1 MGEPSW
7 RSEALDAAKHDRTSF
22 DCGVEALDRYLKD
35 LATQDVRRHLSRVFV
50 VAAGQDD
57 PRILGYY
64 SLSAAAISRPQLPA
78 SIARKLPNYPI
89 PAARIGRLAIHRE
102 AQGRGLGEFLLWD
115 ACHRIVEACR
125 VMAVHAIIVDAK
137 DDSAATFY
145 RHFGFVPFIDND
157 RTLFLPIATVLKAW
171 QSRG

>member
-7 RSEALDAAKHDRTSF
+7 RSEPLDAAKHDRTSF

-50 VAAGQDD
+50 VAAGRDD
-57 PRILGYY
+57 PRVLGYY
-64 SLSAAAISRPQLPA
+64 SLSAAAISRAQLP
-78 SIARKLPNYPI
+78 SSLARKLPNYPI
-89 PAARIGRLAIHRE
+89 PAARIGRLAIHPE

-115 ACHRIVEACR
+115 ACGRIIEACS

-137 DDSAATFY
+137 DDGAASFY
-145 RHFGFVPFIDND
+145 RHFGFIPFIDSD
-157 RTLFLPIATVLKAW
+157 RKLFLPIATVLKVW
-171 QSRG
+171 QGRR